1 VTAVRRVRDLAR
13 AALPRSVGER
23 LPAAPPREV
32 TELLHDKRF
41 QRAVAAAAE
50 EQGRDEEEVWE
61 EVKGYLHEMAAA
73 HDDRTAQGWA
83 RMGDWFLRAYDVL
96 VDEDDM
102 QELRRLDRSHSLA
115 LAFSHRSY
123 LDGMV
128 IPNALSSRR
137 FSPTYTFGGANLNLP
152 VIGTVASRTGLIF
165 IRRATQEIPVYRLA
179 LRSYIRQM
187 VINKRNLAWSIE
199 GGRTRTG
206 KLRPPVHGILKY
218 LTDAVEDQDAG
229 DDAPDVQVVP
239 LSVVYDQLHE
249 VSLMTEEAR
258 GASKTPEDWRWL
270 VRFARLQRNRL
281 GRAYLTVGEPFSLR
295 ERMAELAAEGVTG
308 HQAVE
313 RVALDISHRINRATP
328 VTTTAIV
335 SLALLGAD
343 RALTVDEVLET
354 VEPLAAYI
362 DARQWP
368 VAGAADLRD
377 RSTIRRALA
386 ELTRSGVLT
395 AYDRGTEPVWKI
407 GDDQHLVA
415 AFYRNTV
422 IHILVE
428 RAIGELALLT
438 VSELEPGAELP
449 PGGELEVGWEEA
461 KRMRDLLKFE
471 FFFPSRAGFEDDLRT
486 ELRLLVGEGVT
497 EMSPAKAREL
507 LVGARPHLAHLVLRP
522 FLDAYLV
529 VADRLADHGDGPVDE
544 ADLLAD
550 SLAVGQQWALQR
562 RVASEESISLEL
574 FRTALA
580 LARHK
585 GLLEGGEG
593 IGSAREAFAAELRDS
608 VRRVTIIGEIAGEPV
623 QVVPPPVPQPQSSK
637 QESP

>member
-1 VTAVRRVRDLAR
+1 
-13 AALPRSVGER
+13 VGER

-50 EQGRDEEEVWE
+50 EQGRPEEEVWD

-73 HDDRTAQGWA
+73 HDDRASQGWA
-83 RMGDWFLRAYDVL
+83 RMGEWFLRAYDVL

-102 QELRRLDRSHSLA
+102 QQLRRVDRDHSLA

-128 IPNALSSRR
+128 IPNALMARR

-152 VIGTVASRTGLIF
+152 VIGSVASRTGLIF
-165 IRRATQEIPVYRLA
+165 IRRSTQEIPVYRLA

-187 VINKRNLAWSIE
+187 VVNKRNLAWSIE

-218 LTDAVEDQDAG
+218 LTDTVEG
-229 DDAPDVQVVP
+229 EDAPDVQVVP
-239 LSVVYDQLHE
+239 MSVVYDQLHE
-249 VSLMTEEAR
+249 VSLMTQEAR

-295 ERMAELAAEGVTG
+295 ERMAELTAEGVTG

-313 RVALDISHRINRATP
+313 RVALDISHRLNRATP
-328 VTTTAIV
+328 VTVTAIV

-343 RALTVDEVLET
+343 RAMTMDEVLET

-362 DARQWP
+362 ESRRWP

-377 RSTIRRALA
+377 RATIRRALA
-386 ELTRSGVLT
+386 ELARSGVLT
-395 AYDRGTEPVWKI
+395 AYDGGTEPVWKI

-449 PGGELEVGWEEA
+449 PGGELQVGWEEA

-471 FFFPSRAGFEDDLRT
+471 FFFPGRSGFEDDLRT
-486 ELRLLVGEGVT
+486 ELRLLVGEDAGQDGGAMT
-497 EMSPAKAREL
+497 PARAREL
-507 LVGARPHLAHLVLRP
+507 LVSARPHLSHLVLRP
-522 FLDAYLV
+522 FLEAYLV
-529 VADRLADHGDGPVDE
+529 VADRLADRGDSAVDE
-544 ADLLAD
+544 DDLLAD
-550 SLAVGQQWALQR
+550 SLAVGRQWALQR
-562 RVASEESISLEL
+562 KVASEESVSLEL

-580 LARHK
+580 LARHR
-585 GLLEGGEG
+585 GLLEGREG
-593 IGSAREAFAAELRDS
+593 VGSAREAFAAELRDS
-608 VRRVTIIGEIAGEPV
+608 VRQVNIIGEIAGEPSPS
-623 QVVPPPVPQPQSSK
+623 VPEPRQR
-637 QESP
+637 QESR

>member
-1 VTAVRRVRDLAR
+1 
-13 AALPRSVGER
+13 
-23 LPAAPPREV
+23 
-32 TELLHDKRF
+32 
-41 QRAVAAAAE
+41 
-50 EQGRDEEEVWE
+50 
-61 EVKGYLHEMAAA
+61 
-73 HDDRTAQGWA
+73 
-83 RMGDWFLRAYDVL
+83 
-96 VDEDDM
+96 
-102 QELRRLDRSHSLA
+102 
-115 LAFSHRSY
+115 
-123 LDGMV
+123 MV

>member
-1 VTAVRRVRDLAR
+1 MTAVRRVRDLAR
-13 AALPRSVGER
+13 AGLPRSVGER
-23 LPAAPPREV
+23 LPAAPPQEV

-41 QRAVAAAAE
+41 QGAVRDWAD
-50 EQGRDEEEVWE
+50 EQGRPEPEVWD
-61 EVKGYLHEMAAA
+61 EVTGYLHEMAAD
-73 HDDRTAQGWA
+73 HDDRTSQGWA

-96 VDEDDM
+96 VDEDQM
-102 QELRRLDRSHSLA
+102 QRLRKVDRAHSLA

-128 IPNALSSRR
+128 IPNVLMARR

-152 VIGTVASRTGLIF
+152 VLGTIAKRTGVIF
-165 IRRATQEIPVYRLA
+165 IRRSTQEIPVYRLA

-187 VINKRNLAWSIE
+187 VANKRNLAWSIE

-218 LTDAVEDQDAG
+218 LTDTVEG
-229 DDAPDVQVVP
+229 PDAPDVQVVP
-239 LSVVYDQLHE
+239 VSVVYDQLHE

-281 GRAYLTVGEPFSLR
+281 GRAYLTVGEPFSLS

-313 RVALDISHRINRATP
+313 RVALDISHRLNRATP
-328 VTTTAIV
+328 VTVTAIV

-354 VEPLAAYI
+354 VEPLAAYVES
-362 DARQWP
+362 RRWP

-386 ELTRSGVLT
+386 ELARSGVLT
-395 AYDRGTEPVWKI
+395 AYDQGTEPVWKI

-438 VSELEPGAELP
+438 VSELEPGADLP
-449 PGGELEVGWEEA
+449 PGGELQVGWEEA

-471 FFFPSRAGFEDDLRT
+471 FFFPSRAGFEDDLRA
-486 ELRLLVGEGVT
+486 ELQLLVGEGVT
-497 EMSPAKAREL
+497 ELTPVKARQL
-507 LVGARPHLAHLVLRP
+507 LVTARPHLAHLVLRP

-529 VADRLADHGDGPVDE
+529 VADRLAEHGDGPVDE
-544 ADLLAD
+544 EALLAD
-550 SLAVGQQWALQR
+550 ALAVGQQWALQR
-562 RVASEESISLEL
+562 RVASAESISLEL

-585 GLLEGGEG
+585 GLLDEGAGV
-593 IGSAREAFAAELRDS
+593 GSAREAFAAELRDT
-608 VRRVTIIGEIAGEPV
+608 VRRVNIVGEIAGEPV
-623 QVVPPPVPQPQSSK
+623 QVVPPPVPQQTPAQD
-637 QESP
+637 PV

>member
-1 VTAVRRVRDLAR
+1 
-13 AALPRSVGER
+13 
-23 LPAAPPREV
+23 
-32 TELLHDKRF
+32 
-41 QRAVAAAAE
+41 
-50 EQGRDEEEVWE
+50 
-61 EVKGYLHEMAAA
+61 M
-73 HDDRTAQGWA
+73 
-83 RMGDWFLRAYDVL
+83 
-96 VDEDDM
+96 
-102 QELRRLDRSHSLA
+102 
-115 LAFSHRSY
+115 
-123 LDGMV
+123 
-128 IPNALSSRR
+128 
-137 FSPTYTFGGANLNLP
+137 
-152 VIGTVASRTGLIF
+152 
-165 IRRATQEIPVYRLA
+165 
-179 LRSYIRQM
+179 
-187 VINKRNLAWSIE
+187 
-199 GGRTRTG
+199 
-206 KLRPPVHGILKY
+206 
-218 LTDAVEDQDAG
+218 
-229 DDAPDVQVVP
+229 QVVP

-258 GASKTPEDWRWL
+258 GANKTPEDWRWL

-313 RVALDISHRINRATP
+313 RVALDISHRLNRATP

-343 RALTVDEVLET
+343 RALTVDEVLDT

-362 DARQWP
+362 DARHWP

-449 PGGELEVGWEEA
+449 PGGELQVGWEEA

-471 FFFPSRAGFEDDLRT
+471 FFFPSPRRLRGRPPHRAPAAGRRGGHRDDA
-486 ELRLLVGEGVT
+486 GQ
-497 EMSPAKAREL
+497 
-507 LVGARPHLAHLVLRP
+507 GARAARAARVRTWPTSCCGRSSTPTSSSPTASPTAATDPSTRP
-522 FLDAYLV
+522 TCSPTPWPSASSG
-529 VADRLADHGDGPVDE
+529 RCSDGWPARSRSRSSSSAPRWRWPATRASSRE
-544 ADLLAD
+544 A
-550 SLAVGQQWALQR
+550 
-562 RVASEESISLEL
+562 RVSA
-574 FRTALA
+574 
-580 LARHK
+580 
-585 GLLEGGEG
+585 
-593 IGSAREAFAAELRDS
+593 SAREAFAAELRDS
-608 VRRVTIIGEIAGEPV
+608 VRRVNVIGEIAGEPTIA
-623 QVVPPPVPQPQSSK
+623 VPSPAPVPAPAGPDPR
-637 QESP
+637 QERT